1 MKSYCFHR
9 LSTSW
14 LARHCTLFFA
24 MSSHFWVKEFFAG
37 FQKICLLILLQLGV
51 SCSEIRAVVFRETF
65 ICFLGLFLQNFL
77 RFTLAKFLL
86 ARVD

>member
-1 MKSYCFHR
+1 MKSYCYHR
-9 LSTSW
+9 LSLSW
-14 LARHCTLFFA
+14 LARHCTHFFA
-24 MSSHFWVKEFFAG
+24 ISSHFGAKEFFAA

-51 SCSEIRAVVFRETF
+51 FCPEIRAVVFRETF
-65 ICFLGLFLQNFL
+65 ICFLCLFLQNFL